1 MPQDFEIVIGQ
12 LSDVGKDRDHN
23 EDSYAV
29 LEPVYEEE
37 LARKGRYYAVAD
49 GMGGHLAGE
58 VASRFAVDQTMR
70 EYYANPTGDVAQ
82 ALTEAVK
89 RVNEQLFQKAAADPG
104 KSGMG
109 STLVAAVLRGNELY
123 VANVGDSRAYVLR
136 NHALRQITRDH
147 SLVAEQVRAGVITP
161 EQAQAHPRRNVLLRS
176 LGTQLAVEVDVFKE
190 SVQSGDVIVLCSDGL
205 WGQVPDERIADLA
218 SQADPQ
224 RAVQEMIR
232 LANEAGGPD
241 NITALA
247 LVVKER
253 TATAVMAQRFRD
265 VWPYAR
271 LLLLLASVFV
281 CVAALG
287 IAVWFF
293 WAYRGDYSQLVVDVQ
308 QLISPESATKA
319 GTRVARPSAT
329 RPLGAAGTPGP
340 TATRPGVPPGTAVPG
355 ATGAPSLPGATGTP
369 GAAEFT
375 ETPTPS
381 ETPAL
386 LATPTPYETPTLAP
400 TPTAWDTFTPWPTP
414 TAFATPT
421 PWATPTAF
429 ATPTPWAT
437 PEPPPMT
444 PTPEPPPPPPPP
456 PPPELPSPP
465 PSFP

>member
-1 MPQDFEIVIGQ
+1 MPQDFEIVVGQ

-23 EDSYAV
+23 EDSYTL

-70 EYYANPTGDVAQ
+70 EYYANPTADVAQ

-147 SLVAEQVRAGVITP
+147 SLVAEQVRAGVLTQ

-190 SVQSGDVIVLCSDGL
+190 SVQSGDVIILCTDGL
-205 WGQVPDERIADLA
+205 WGQVPDERVARLA

-224 RAVQEMIR
+224 RAVQEMVR

-293 WAYRGDYSQLVVDVQ
+293 WAYRGDYTQLVVDVQ
-308 QLISPESATKA
+308 QLISPESAMKA
-319 GTRVARPSAT
+319 GTRMARPSST
-329 RPLGAAGTPGP
+329 RPLGSAGTPGP
-340 TATRPGVPPGTAVPG
+340 TATRPGGVPGTAVPG
-355 ATGAPSLPGATGTP
+355 ATSALPLPGASGTP
-369 GAAEFT
+369 GTAEFFT
-375 ETPTPS
+375 ETPTPL
-381 ETPAL
+381 ETLGP
-386 LATPTPYETPTLAP
+386 LATPTP
-400 TPTAWDTFTPWPTP
+400 
-414 TAFATPT
+414 
-421 PWATPTAF
+421 
-429 ATPTPWAT
+429 
-437 PEPPPMT
+437 
-444 PTPEPPPPPPPP
+444 
-456 PPPELPSPP
+456 
-465 PSFP
+465 